1 MCRCEGDLPMITDLL
16 IGVNM
21 TKYRKRISRVHKPAM
36 SVIQLLALEIFVR
49 ESLKKSGVDP
59 DSVDVDGAFMDNV
72 DPSLTYGENKA
83 LIEARLLGCDRD

>member
-1 MCRCEGDLPMITDLL
+1 MITDLL

-21 TKYRKRISRVHKPAM
+21 TKYRRRISRVHRPAM

-72 DPSLTYGENKA
+72 DPSLSYAENKS
-83 LIEARLLGCDRD
+83 LMQARILGRVRDEL